1 MVQGAP
7 NGAGSR
13 GFKTHLTVLVQEG
26 SRELKLGSRGF
37 KRVQES

>member
-1 MVQGAP
+1 MVQDAP

-13 GFKTHLTVLVQEG
+13 EVQERFKKG

-37 KRVQES
+37 KRVKVIFKYG